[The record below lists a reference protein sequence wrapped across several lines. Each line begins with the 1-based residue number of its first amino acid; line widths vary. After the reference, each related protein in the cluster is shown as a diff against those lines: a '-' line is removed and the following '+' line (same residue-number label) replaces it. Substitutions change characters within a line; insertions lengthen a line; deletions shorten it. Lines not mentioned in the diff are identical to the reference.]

1 MALTTSVA
9 VGQPFPLERCY
20 QLLASRQRVKG
31 IDRLTYHLAANS
43 VNGNAGGAPFLDVLD
58 HTLSLAVVGNIKVVI
73 VDVELGRRVSGT
85 SSLEGNADV
94 VLADD
99 LHPVA
104 LPESTILVEDLVGDV
119 LRSLVWGS
127 KETASRTT
135 HPCVDLALVAAH
147 DGLDVVLHHGNQSV
161 LVVDLGDPG
170 RQLRVPHER
179 VTTDELAVALG
190 PVDDS
195 IGTAELEVTTRR
207 LSGIELHRVLGGD
220 LAEVGLC
227 DVATVTV
234 ETADVT
240 SSAPVPGVRQYG

>member
-1 MALTTSVA
+1 MC
-9 VGQPFPLERCY
+9 PYPDE
-20 QLLASRQRVKG
+20 
-31 IDRLTYHLAANS
+31 
-43 VNGNAGGAPFLDVLD
+43 
-58 HTLSLAVVGNIKVVI
+58 
-73 VDVELGRRVSGT
+73 
-85 SSLEGNADV
+85 
-94 VLADD
+94 
-99 LHPVA
+99 
-104 LPESTILVEDLVGDV
+104 
-119 LRSLVWGS
+119 
-127 KETASRTT
+127 
-135 HPCVDLALVAAH
+135 DLALVAAH

-195 IGTAELEVTTRR
+195 IGTAELEVATRR

-220 LAEVGLC
+220 LTEVGLC

-240 SSAPVPGVRQYG
+240 GGAPVPGIRQYK